1 MPVLYSREGIHGVV
15 KKKKRKKAVN
25 LDEVVIGRLSDKLLS
40 MVDRMEINIADP
52 EPFKPVAHLMLK
64 EGDMLLELKMKIPIR
79 KLILAIIGV
88 GSGIMVTKDFL
99 FKHFSKILF
108 FQN

>member
-1 MPVLYSREGIHGVV
+1 
-15 KKKKRKKAVN
+15 
-25 LDEVVIGRLSDKLLS
+25 
-40 MVDRMEINIADP
+40 
-52 EPFKPVAHLMLK
+52 
-64 EGDMLLELKMKIPIR
+64 LELKMKIPIR